1 MAQPERPVHWWQA
14 IDRRTFGKGALA
26 FAAVASLSGCK
37 GEEEVSAES
46 LDLQRKHGWNVGA
59 QQGRLFF
66 RGIRQQDATGSTN
79 WQQYTDPTRLMNAWR
94 PRTEAWQ
101 PFFVPTLIQSLQA
114 SSLRQQMR
122 PIFSRQM
129 QDAFGR
135 GEALRQDLLSQVT
148 KGKETLFIADLP
160 GPEAVAFGAGMA
172 GWADVMVAFEN
183 WPHPF
188 GVVRSHETLAAMLYY
203 AAYMQQQ
210 KQQLPASAP
219 GLLLLD
225 NQRLAAYT
233 DANTQF
239 DNRYVATVPR
249 AAALQQRGIKQV
261 MYIVPN
267 RRQRN
272 ESDDLNAEF
281 VEYRDA
287 NIQVAVFPL
296 NDMQKVVEPVAQK
309 APDGTTRTV
318 RETHYYYGG
327 GYGSHLGFLMLYS
340 FLAPR
345 PTAYYYYPAPTG
357 GRRITLG
364 QTSPPPIRPP
374 NYTPRPRPTRFSGT
388 RVGGRSGVG
397 RSKPSG
403 FGRTTVRTSGGR
415 VTGLGSR
422 AGRTTRSAARRS
434 GSRFGRSGSR
444 FGRSGSFGR
453 GGFFGG

>member
-1 MAQPERPVHWWQA
+1 MPQPERSAYWWQA
-14 IDRRTFGKGALA
+14 IGRRTFGKGALA
-26 FAAVASLSGCK
+26 FAALASMSGCK
-37 GEEEVSAES
+37 GEEEMSAES
-46 LDLQRKHGWNVGA
+46 LALQRQHGWNVGA
-59 QQGRLFF
+59 QQNRLFF
-66 RGIRQQDATGSTN
+66 KGIRQQDATGSSD
-79 WQQYTDPTRLMNAWR
+79 WQQYTDPTRLMHAWR
-94 PRTEAWQ
+94 PETETWQ

-114 SSLRQQMR
+114 SSLRQQVR
-122 PIFSRQM
+122 PIFSTEM

-135 GEALRQDLLSQVT
+135 GEALRHDLLSQVT
-148 KGKETLFIADLP
+148 KGEETFFIADLP

-172 GWADVMVAFEN
+172 GWADVIPAFDN

-188 GVVRSHETLAAMLYY
+188 GVVRSHETLGAMLYY
-203 AAYMQQQ
+203 AAYMQKQ

-239 DNRYVATVPR
+239 DNRYLATVPR
-249 AAALQQRGIKQV
+249 AAALQQRGIKHV

-272 ESDDLNAEF
+272 ESDDLNDEF

-287 NIQVAVFPL
+287 NIQVAIFPL
-296 NDMQKVVEPVAQK
+296 NDMKKVVEPVAK
-309 APDGTTRTV
+309 TAPDGTTQTV
-318 RETHYYYGG
+318 RQTHYYYGG
-327 GYGSHLGFLMLYS
+327 GIGSHLGFLMLYS

-345 PTAYYYYPAPTG
+345 PTAYYSYPTG

-397 RSKPSG
+397 RRKPSG

-422 AGRTTRSAARRS
+422 SGRTTRSTAR
-434 GSRFGRSGSR
+434 RSGSR